1 LKQGLAEAASH
12 GHAVLLSTQEEKNVT
27 FYSRMGFEVIHTDFY
42 LTDDGTPPIPNWFM
56 IKMPTTAA
64 Q

>member
-1 LKQGLAEAASH
+1 M
-12 GHAVLLSTQEEKNVT
+12 LLSTQEEKNVT

-42 LTDDGTPPIPNWFM
+42 LTDDGTSPIPNWFM